1 MVTPEEIRVYNAA
14 LDLDGTMGQLIDW
27 CYRYS
32 ETYTDE
38 ALEEVA
44 RLAKA
49 YNMPDAKQM
58 VPILVLQDR
67 NRTKKQDNT
76 LPYERMKLDK
86 LVNGKVSFSETMPY
100 GDVEIF
106 EDREKVLIS
115 VAGHD
120 SEGPFIAANAVDLEA
135 FMEGEAGFLE
145 QLLTE
150 ALYYGKLREAF
161 GKYSDSSAARAEEN
175 RNNECPAPLPNG
187 GLTVQALID
196 DLSDYNGSL
205 PVVVYDGESG
215 IGHPLKLE
223 DCGLDRVD
231 DPLHFGSEVVYGI
244 NKKGE

>member
-1 MVTPEEIRVYNAA
+1 MVTPEEISVYNDE

-49 YNMPDAKQM
+49 YNMPDEKQR

-67 NRTKKQDNT
+67 NRTKKRDNT
-76 LPYERMKLDK
+76 LPYERLKLDK
-86 LVNGKVSFSETMPY
+86 LVNEKVSFSETMPY

-106 EDREKVLIS
+106 EDQEKVLIS

-120 SEGPFIAANAVDLEA
+120 SEGPFIAANAVDIEA

-150 ALYYGKLREAF
+150 ALYYGKC
-161 GKYSDSSAARAEEN
+161 YS
-175 RNNECPAPLPNG
+175 
-187 GLTVQALID
+187 
-196 DLSDYNGSL
+196 
-205 PVVVYDGESG
+205 
-215 IGHPLKLE
+215 KE
-223 DCGLDRVD
+223 DAV
-231 DPLHFGSEVVYGI
+231 
-244 NKKGE
+244 